1 MASTTADAHPLT
13 IWTDAARAHL
23 VQQIV
28 GELDPPAEVVAVGGP
43 RDAPIESWAEQLG
56 CPCGDDL
63 RQLLVEH
70 PAPWVLV
77 AARGLDSS
85 DVHEAV
91 QGGAVVLSLDPID
104 QIRVVRSKGPGRG
117 KAAGEQGRIELVPG
131 FDRCFGWRRAADPMQ
146 VLGSPRLIDFQSHGG
161 PASAGLYARLYDAW
175 RTLCFFV
182 APPESVDASLM
193 LPADQRTELPE
204 DLHAMAGHMSVHAR
218 FGSASD
224 GCCATVN
231 LSNHAAVNRRRIS
244 VIADEGHLIV
254 SQSGYELF
262 DSQGTPIDQDEQ
274 QDADLGYPRLI
285 GDHWQRL
292 IEQPDGPALDPAC
305 SRSDLISCCLA
316 CLLSARTGQAESPAR
331 MLEVHRV

>member
-1 MASTTADAHPLT
+1 MT
-13 IWTDAARAHL
+13 IWTDAARAQL

-28 GELDPPAEVVAVGGP
+28 GDLDPPAQVVAVGGP

-56 CPCGDDL
+56 CPCSDDL

-77 AARGLDSS
+77 AGRGLDSS
-85 DVHEAV
+85 DVHEAL
-91 QGGAVVLSLDPID
+91 QSGAVVLSLDPID
-104 QIRVVRSKGPGRG
+104 QIRVARSKSPGRA

-182 APPESVDASLM
+182 APPESVDASLV
-193 LPADQRTELPE
+193 LPASVHTELPE
-204 DLHAMAGHMSVHAR
+204 DPHAMAGHMSVHAR
-218 FGSASD
+218 FGPGGD
-224 GCCATVN
+224 GCCATIN
-231 LSNHAAVNRRRIS
+231 LSDHAAVNQRRLS
-244 VIADEGHLIV
+244 VIADEGHLTV
-254 SQSGYELF
+254 CQTGYELF
-262 DSQGTPIDQDEQ
+262 DSQGRSIDQDDVQ
-274 QDADLGYPRLI
+274 HADVSYPRLI
-285 GDHWQRL
+285 GEHWQRL
-292 IEQPDGPALDPAC
+292 IEQSDGLARGPAC

-316 CLLSARTGQAESPAR
+316 CLLSARTGQPESPAR
-331 MLEVHRV
+331 MLEVHRA